1 MPCVVANRIRFG
13 VLVGFISCKRAK
25 SAAALM
31 AGVEKPPLKK
41 GMVSV
46 PERQRTETDDFGRT
60 VGNKAGMYHGGGG
73 RGEGGGGWVA

>member
-1 MPCVVANRIRFG
+1 MRSGKQDPFRGFG
-13 VLVGFISCKRAK
+13 GFHFMQTSKIS
-25 SAAALM
+25 S
-31 AGVEKPPLKK
+31 GTYGWSGETTIKK